1 MKRDIVITAV
11 ARRYAKAML
20 GAAIDQRNFSLVL
33 DQMESFSDQ
42 LHQSPML
49 LVVFLNP
56 AVPHDRKRKILND
69 VGGKMGFVPL
79 TLNLLNSM
87 IENGRLPMLEQVIT
101 SAEQQFLD
109 RQGIL
114 VAEVV
119 SARKLSAQEE
129 QKLTR
134 RLEAFTGKQV
144 QLENRIDRTL
154 IGGMITKIG
163 TTLYDGTVVSQ
174 LEDLKT
180 RIIEEKF

>member
-1 MKRDIVITAV
+1 MKRDIVITSV

-33 DQMESFSDQ
+33 DQMESFNDQ
-42 LHQSPML
+42 QHQSPML

-56 AVPHDRKRKILND
+56 AVPQDRKRKILEEI
-69 VGGKMGFVPL
+69 GKKMGFVPL
-79 TLNLLNSM
+79 TLKLLNTM
-87 IENGRLPMLEQVIT
+87 IENGRIHILDQVIT

-114 VAEVV
+114 VAEVI

-134 RLEAFTGKQV
+134 KLESFTGKKVQV
-144 QLENRIDRTL
+144 ENSIDSAL
-154 IGGMITKIG
+154 IGGVITKIG

-174 LEDLKT
+174 LEHLKAK
-180 RIIEEKF
+180 IVQDKF